1 MKCKVCGC
9 DLPEGSV
16 TCRICGT
23 PIEESQ
29 LGVSEVQEPV
39 RPVDD
44 ADFNW
49 NTFDF
54 PKPKQPQDIEMVWPQ
69 FNVHHSIDADE
80 ADEQISAA
88 MASRRPVSIMKDD
101 ASEGYVS
108 TPGRARVI
116 KDVIPARWE
125 YNVSTPILKA
135 RESLEARPEPEK
147 EAEALSVDFMPPTR
161 DAEPA
166 ESLDEEKAIEAEDKK
181 DEEKA
186 VSSERF
192 SIRSPWRFFAP
203 KEEPDVKLDAEP
215 KASDEAGLAAIA
227 GIFETG
233 PAEGLS
239 EASIEAPAEGLSEA
253 SIEAPTEELSEEL
266 TETAAEG
273 LSEAS
278 IEAPAEELS
287 EELTEAPAEDLPEE
301 SAEAPIEQTEELEET
316 PAEEPLVERSDAPTE
331 ETVLEFPEEQ
341 AEAVSPESPEDALA
355 EISEDGSEASPEET
369 FEEISKEESAVE
381 EASAE
386 PLEDFSGI
394 LSQESPAEEN
404 ETPEDVSEQEPMDFV
419 SLANARRAAEAE
431 EAARKEAELIE
442 AERRARERFYTF
454 NKKNE
459 EFQAL
464 LDAEYARVKA
474 LNLLDDTETRLLRES
489 PSVSEED
496 EEVLRVE
503 DIISGDAPEKSTK
516 IWDGSEDMAPVYHVP
531 HSIINQPAELPAEE
545 LSAFESMLLS
555 GTRNRA
561 ELRDETIQITLP
573 KLRTQSGNI
582 RPLAEDIEI
591 PDFVDQPDAEKES
604 ASEFVEVSEAMGE
617 KAFSDDTCSLNVEEM
632 RRQEEI
638 DREQR
643 SLRKRRLEEMARARE
658 EFFGP
663 SLKPVEKISTEVGLI
678 ASRKEKPMPD
688 TKDLSAPE
696 PSGGPSEGESE
707 VETAEKEAPAAAKP
721 AAEEGAKVESKPE
734 KKVEQKTEKKET
746 GNVYEGYSEKDYRRK
761 SSWLLKLLI
770 MLLLLVLLFEGAKH
784 MAIRFMPQS
793 TFTTFM
799 IDFERDVI
807 TTAIDIWARIR
818 EGFDLLFKR

>member
-1 MKCKVCGC
+1 MKCRVCGC

-23 PIEESQ
+23 PVEESQ
-29 LGVSEVQEPV
+29 LGIQEVQEPV
-39 RPVDD
+39 RPVED

-69 FNVHHSIDADE
+69 FNVHHNIDADE

-108 TPGRARVI
+108 TPGRARII
-116 KDVIPARWE
+116 KEVIPARWE
-125 YNVSTPILKA
+125 YNSSPPVLKA
-135 RESLEARPEPEK
+135 RESLEDRPEPEK
-147 EAEALSVDFMPPTR
+147 EAEAEAETLSVDFMPPTR
-161 DAEPA
+161 ETEPA
-166 ESLDEEKAIEAEDKK
+166 ESLDEEKAIEEEAKK
-181 DEEKA
+181 DEDKT

-203 KEEPDVKLDAEP
+203 KEEPAVKHDAEP
-215 KASDEAGLAAIA
+215 EAPDEAEFSAIS
-227 GIFETG
+227 GIFETE
-233 PAEGLS
+233 PQEAT
-239 EASIEAPAEGLSEA
+239 EASIETPAEELSEEA
-253 SIEAPTEELSEEL
+253 AEAPTEELSEE
-266 TETAAEG
+266 AAEAPTEE
-273 LSEAS
+273 LSEESA
-278 IEAPAEELS
+278 EAPAEELS
-287 EELTEAPAEDLPEE
+287 EEAPAEQTEEFAEVPAEEAPAEL
-301 SAEAPIEQTEELEET
+301 SEL
-316 PAEEPLVERSDAPTE
+316 PTE
-331 ETVLEFPEEQ
+331 EGLSELAEDQT
-341 AEAVSPESPEDALA
+341 EAVSPENPEDALA
-355 EISEDGSEASPEET
+355 ESLELSPENGPEASPEET
-369 FEEISKEESAVE
+369 FEEILREEPAVE
-381 EASAE
+381 EASTE
-386 PLEDFSGI
+386 PVEEPSEN
-394 LSQESPAEEN
+394 LSR
-404 ETPEDVSEQEPMDFV
+404 EPMDFV

-474 LNLLDDTETRLLRES
+474 MNLLNDTETKLVKER

-496 EEVLRVE
+496 GEVLRVE
-503 DIISGDAPEKSTK
+503 DIISGDIPERTTK
-516 IWDGSEDMAPVYHVP
+516 IWDGSEDIAPVYHIP

-545 LSAFESMLLS
+545 LSAFESMLLA

-561 ELRDETIQITLP
+561 ELSDETIQITLP
-573 KLRTQSGNI
+573 KLRTQSGSV

-591 PDFVDQPDAEKES
+591 PDFVEQPDAQEEP

-632 RRQEEI
+632 RRQEDI

-678 ASRKEKPMPD
+678 ASRKEKPVPD
-688 TKDLSAPE
+688 TKDLGAPE
-696 PSGGPSEGESE
+696 PSGEPYKAEAE
-707 VETAEKEAPAAAKP
+707 VEAAEKEASAPAQP
-721 AAEEGAKVESKPE
+721 AAEEGAKAGTRPE
-734 KKVEQKTEKKET
+734 KKIEQKAEKKET
-746 GNVYEGYSEKDYRRK
+746 GSVYEGYGAKDYRRK

-770 MLLLLVLLFEGAKH
+770 MLLLLVLLFEGAKL
-784 MAIRFMPQS
+784 MALRFMPQS

-799 IDFERDVI
+799 IDFEKDVI
-807 TTAIDIWARIR
+807 ATAIDIWAKIR